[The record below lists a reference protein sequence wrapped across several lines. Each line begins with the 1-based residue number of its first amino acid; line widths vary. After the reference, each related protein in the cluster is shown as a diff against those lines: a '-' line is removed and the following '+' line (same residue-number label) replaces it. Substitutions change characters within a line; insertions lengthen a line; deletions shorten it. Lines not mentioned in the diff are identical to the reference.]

1 LPVVKLGGAQRGLF
15 EYQRLVRILRG
26 TIGDLAAWGMGEFCW
41 PSAYSGFRAHA
52 KVTKI
57 GKRIV
62 HNRLVPV
69 KANDP
74 QSPYRTPR
82 ASPLKAP
89 SLGQLRQYAIARSL
103 FKPTTLPRAIARLGF
118 VQADPMRAPARAQD
132 LILALRVKDYRAGD
146 LERRYPR
153 LAIEEAFFIN
163 YGFLPR
169 ETLALLYPRAAPRA
183 WDARMQARAQEVL
196 AFVRQH
202 GRTHPKDMRA
212 HFDHGRIQRW
222 GGDLNASTHLLE
234 GLHYC
239 GLLRVARREA
249 GTRVY
254 QAIEHPPQDDS
265 PEARLARAGQ
275 LLDMVVQLYAPLPA
289 ASLGYLCGLLRYGVP
304 QLATETRQVLEH
316 AKSRY
321 AHAHVDGL
329 LWFWPEG
336 EKPMAAPNPIDD
348 RLRFLA
354 PFDPVVWDR
363 RRFQLFWGWEYK
375 LEAYVPAHK
384 RRMGYYAM
392 PMLWGE
398 QMPGWAN
405 LKVVDGRLQHELG
418 FAGPRPRGSAF
429 QLALDEALQ
438 HMREFLEL

>member
-1 LPVVKLGGAQRGLF
+1 V
-15 EYQRLVRILRG
+15 
-26 TIGDLAAWGMGEFCW
+26 
-41 PSAYSGFRAHA
+41 
-52 KVTKI
+52 
-57 GKRIV
+57 
-62 HNRLVPV
+62 
-69 KANDP
+69 
-74 QSPYRTPR
+74 
-82 ASPLKAP
+82 SPLKAL
-89 SLGQLRQYAIARSL
+89 SLRQLGRYAIARSL
-103 FKPTTLPRAIARLGF
+103 FKATSLPRAIARLGF

-132 LILALRVKDYRAGD
+132 LILAPRVTGYRAGE

-153 LAIEEAFFIN
+153 LAIEEAFFVN

-169 ETLALLYPRAAPRA
+169 ETLALLHPREAPRA

-202 GRTHPKDMRA
+202 GCTHPKDVQA
-212 HFDHGRIQRW
+212 HFDHGRIKRW
-222 GGDLNASTHLLE
+222 GGDLSVSTHLLE
-234 GLHYC
+234 GLHYR

-249 GTRVY
+249 GTRIY
-254 QAIEHPPQDDS
+254 QAIDHAPQDDS

-275 LLDMVVQLYAPLPA
+275 LLDTVVQLYAPLPA

-304 QLATETRQVLEH
+304 HLAAEARQVQEH

-321 AHAHVDGL
+321 AHAQVDGL
-329 LWFWPEG
+329 LWFWPQDE
-336 EKPMAAPNPIDD
+336 NPVATRHQVDD

-363 RRFQLFWGWEYK
+363 RRFQLFWDWEYK

-384 RRMGYYAM
+384 RRLGHYAM
-392 PMLWGE
+392 PMLWRE
-398 QMPGWAN
+398 HILGWAN

-429 QLALDEALQ
+429 HLALDEALHQ
-438 HMREFLEL
+438 MQEFLEL

>member
-1 LPVVKLGGAQRGLF
+1 VSTR
-15 EYQRLVRILRG
+15 
-26 TIGDLAAWGMGEFCW
+26 
-41 PSAYSGFRAHA
+41 
-52 KVTKI
+52 
-57 GKRIV
+57 
-62 HNRLVPV
+62 
-69 KANDP
+69 
-74 QSPYRTPR
+74 
-82 ASPLKAP
+82 KAP
-89 SLGQLRQYAIARSL
+89 GLGQLRRHAIACSL
-103 FKPTTLPRAIARLGF
+103 FKATSLPRAIARLGF

-132 LILALRVKDYRAGD
+132 LILAQRVEGYRAGE

-163 YGFLPR
+163 YGFLRR
-169 ETLALLYPRAAPRA
+169 ETLALLHPRGEPRA
-183 WDARMQARAQEVL
+183 WDAWDARMKARARQVL

-202 GRTHPKDMRA
+202 GLTRPGDVQA
-212 HFDHGRIQRW
+212 QFDHGRIKRW
-222 GGDLNASTHLLE
+222 GGDLDASKHLLE
-234 GLHYC
+234 GLHHR

-254 QAIEHPPQDDS
+254 QAIEQPRHDDS
-265 PEARLARAGQ
+265 PAARLARAGK

-289 ASLGYLCGLLRYGVP
+289 ASLSYLCGLLRHGVP
-304 QLATETRQVLEH
+304 HLAAEVRQLREH
-316 AKSRY
+316 ATSRH
-321 AHAHVDGL
+321 AHAQVDGQ
-329 LWFWPEG
+329 LWFWPRG
-336 EKPMAAPNPIDD
+336 EKLVTARHPVDD

-363 RRFQLFWGWEYK
+363 RRFRLFWGWEYK

-384 RRMGYYAM
+384 RKMGHYAM

-429 QLALDEALQ
+429 KLALDEAL
-438 HMREFLEL
+438 HRMHAFLEL